1 MYCTNCSNQLSEG
14 SEFCPVCGAK
24 QLKIVEPV
32 VKVPSKAKKKSNVPM
47 IIISSILVV
56 AVVVLFLFPGISPFS
71 KGSLAGGSNRVEGRG
86 ANSPEEVLENYLEAM
101 KNGDIDAMLACCAV
115 ESVVDNMDP
124 EKVIDRLKALHPAVQ
139 IYVNDGEAM
148 RKVNIEKRRG
158 FLTTQMYRQ
167 LFVLQDKDAVFGGMV
182 ISSSEFDSI
191 DDMIDK
197 YFPSK
202 TDRILPS
209 IECKDTITL
218 DEMFGMRGEKVIDG
232 VEKNI
237 KINKKIYGC
246 EEYYPLAIEFECDG
260 EDFYLSADLVKYDS
274 KWYIAEF
281 SGILGGLSGVEAG
294 YGGVVP
300 ENYFD

>member
-1 MYCTNCSNQLSEG
+1 MYCTNCNNQLPEG

-47 IIISSILVV
+47 IIISLILVV

-124 EKVIDRLKALHPAVQ
+124 EKVIDRSQVLSPYSQ
-139 IYVNDGEAM
+139 IYVNNGDVM
-148 RKVNIEKRRG
+148 RKINIENRRG
-158 FLTTQMYRQ
+158 WLTKEIYRQ
-167 LFVLQDKDAVFGGMV
+167 LFRLQDKDATFYGMV
-182 ISSSEFDSI
+182 IAASEFDSI
-191 DDMIDK
+191 DDMIDE

-218 DEMFGMRGEKVIDG
+218 EKILRLRGEKVNDSI
-232 VEKNI
+232 EKNI

-260 EDFYLSADLVKYDS
+260 EDFYIGADLVKYDS
-274 KWYIAEF
+274 KWYIGDF
-281 SGILGGLSGVEAG
+281 SGIISLLAGAGVNQ
-294 YGGVVP
+294 GGVLL
-300 ENYFD
+300 ESDFD